1 MNANITELFLLM
13 IIVWLLID
21 DGPSCKDWW
30 ANWKA
35 AWKEYF
41 GNKRR
46 ANGSRAAEASEE

>member
-1 MNANITELFLLM
+1 MNPTELFLLM

-35 AWKEYF
+35 AW
-41 GNKRR
+41 
-46 ANGSRAAEASEE
+46 AERKQERKAGREAEKGL